1 MHPPVLLALAPR
13 MQSTHEVER
22 EPAAAAST
30 RSGRMSRSPS
40 AGSSEL
46 QGSSS
51 TRSRLKEDFV
61 LTVEVGCMCSQ
72 GPGYGVAVCHNQEPT
87 SFFVVTPEPPQP
99 IVVSSRL
106 AHCARTPVDA
116 LFNHAVQRKGM
127 CLLLAKKLHV
137 HGCCFAIAKCS
148 YCKPHLLT
156 NHFACPLQEQPSQ
169 PGQPPAKRRRVCVGE
184 VKQPSV
190 LLSSVEDLPDLVAA
204 YTQQDN
210 ERHRQAV
217 AVIRQVY
224 TYLQVGRLCHG
235 YITCWFG
242 TWLVYCPSQQ
252 RDTLY
257 VSQAYG
263 ASTSASSTQSAVTA
277 MGALAWLQDQALQV
291 DPSQVAQY
299 KAPAPGQAGGG
310 EADPDYNSGED
321 AGALDGSQ
329 DEWHPD
335 IDSSMPR
342 SSSKGSGPSSSSKS
356 GSSSRG
362 RGLSSG
368 RPQQQGGRVTL
379 LLQDKLQEGSAG
391 AVVLGAYG
399 GMPAVVKLL
408 GPDGPGLRAYETE
421 AAMYS
426 MLACVQGVV
435 VPRLLGTGSL
445 PGGVMFL
452 ATSRVDGTPLSSFRT
467 VPTAVADAALRA
479 LATLHRKFA
488 GFLHND
494 IRLANILL
502 LSNPAMSDV
511 SPKCMLLDFGR
522 SRADG
527 TKAEQ
532 QWEYMALKK
541 LLGA

>member
-1 MHPPVLLALAPR
+1 METLTRLASQLPYGKQATWRQIPPSELLQEATILS
-13 MQSTHEVER
+13 STHEVER

-61 LTVEVGCMCSQ
+61 LTVE
-72 GPGYGVAVCHNQEPT
+72 
-87 SFFVVTPEPPQP
+87 
-99 IVVSSRL
+99 
-106 AHCARTPVDA
+106 
-116 LFNHAVQRKGM
+116 
-127 CLLLAKKLHV
+127 
-137 HGCCFAIAKCS
+137 
-148 YCKPHLLT
+148 
-156 NHFACPLQEQPSQ
+156 EQPSQ

-291 DPSQVAQY
+291 DPSQVTQY

-335 IDSSMPR
+335 IDSSRPR

-532 QWEYMALKK
+532 QREYMALKK